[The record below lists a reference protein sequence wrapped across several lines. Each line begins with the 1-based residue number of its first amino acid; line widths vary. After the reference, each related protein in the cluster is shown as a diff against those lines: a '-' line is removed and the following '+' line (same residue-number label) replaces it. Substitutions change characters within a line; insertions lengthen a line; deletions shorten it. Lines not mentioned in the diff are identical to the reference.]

1 MENLTVSIIIPSHN
15 RSSSL
20 RRALD
25 ALHLQTYP
33 IDLMEVIV
41 VADSCIDDTLTMLQD
56 YKAPFKVQAI
66 EVNCRSAAI
75 ARNTGAASATGQ
87 LLLFLDD
94 DIEALPPLV
103 ESHARVHSLRPG
115 SAVMGPYPP
124 KLQGATT
131 LFHVQA
137 RSWWEDKF
145 YQMSQPA
152 HRFIYKDLL
161 SGNLSLD
168 AELFARLDGFDSAF
182 GNCGGEDYEF
192 GVRLLK
198 ADVPFVVAAGAVG
211 CHYEHETNNLDRY
224 FRRSRQEGR
233 SDVLI
238 GNRHPELR
246 PTLQLAGY
254 ESAYSVVDKIL
265 VAIAFFWPAA
275 VDWLALGLRK
285 SLDLLES
292 LRMRGTWRWLWEKLR
307 GYWYLRGVIDEL
319 KSRSAISS
327 FIQGGPAS
335 GDLGGHEINIDLQ
348 QGWEAA
354 ESLLDAER
362 PTGVY
367 LYYGQLTVG
376 HIVPQAGAEPLRGAH
391 LRSIL
396 ALDFAQPLAGAIAVN
411 SMPRTGETME
421 EQPLVAFKNYELAIN
436 KYVGDFKLKT
446 PTSKVGKLENWEIAT
461 QNSQLKTQK
470 FSL

>member
-1 MENLTVSIIIPSHN
+1 MNRENPTVSIIIPSHN

-25 ALHLQTYP
+25 ALHSQTYP
-33 IDLMEVIV
+33 LDLMSVIV
-41 VADSCIDDTLTMLQD
+41 VADSCIDDTLAMLQD
-56 YKAPFKVQAI
+56 YKAPFKLQAI
-66 EVNCRSAAI
+66 DVNCRSAAI

-103 ESHARVHSLRPG
+103 ESHARVHRQRPG

-124 KLQGATT
+124 KLQGGTK
-131 LFHVQA
+131 FFDVEV

-145 YQMSQPA
+145 YQMSLWD
-152 HRFIYKDLL
+152 HRFTYQDLL

-192 GVRLLK
+192 GLRLLK
-198 ADVPFVVAAGAVG
+198 ADVSLVLAPEAVG
-211 CHYEHETNNLDRY
+211 YHYEHETNNLDRS

-238 GNRHPELR
+238 GRRHPELR
-246 PTLQLAGY
+246 PMLHIKDY
-254 ESAYSVVDKIL
+254 ETPIFLVDKIL
-265 VAIAFFWPAA
+265 VTIAFLWPTVVDGLA
-275 VDWLALGLRK
+275 VGARK

-292 LRMRGTWRWLWEKLR
+292 LGMRGTWRWLRAKLR
-307 GYWYLRGVIDEL
+307 GYWYLRGVIDEI

-327 FIQGGPAS
+327 FMQGGPARA
-335 GDLGGHEINIDLQ
+335 DLGGHEINIDLQ

-362 PTGVY
+362 PAGVY

-376 HIVPQAGAEPLRGAH
+376 HIFPQAGVEPLRGAH

-396 ALDFAQPLAGAIAVN
+396 ALLLAEPLARAIGVN
-411 SMPRTGETME
+411 GMPRTAEKIE
-421 EQPLVAFKNYELAIN
+421 EKPLVAVESYELAIN
-436 KYVGDFKLKT
+436 D
-446 PTSKVGKLENWEIAT
+446 
-461 QNSQLKTQK
+461 
-470 FSL
+470 